1 MNWKK
6 EIKKPRAKKMPPCK
20 KQETNDKHE
29 DGGIDDAPTDI
40 ITIPEIV
47 DLMIKSIDEKSFVIA
62 LQDVGKQITTTKGK
76 KKVLETVFPEMKTFV
91 STMRKAGWEPFN
103 KKQKALPEFL
113 KKMNITRVRDDIASF
128 LILKRKKVNLK
139 NVFHSIRE
147 IFVENVS
154 KDSKEMY
161 ALFPE
166 QPELQGLRSLLVT
179 YFEGKLISYEDIT
192 NNHSLNTP
200 NDAARLAAIMLD
212 ENNRPA
218 LTDWLKNK
226 KSRAAQDQGT
236 KPTQGLFEDLV
247 KIFNDPSY
255 VAMEPEDTGG
265 LEWDPPINP
274 NDVSFANVF
283 FNNNN
288 LITNQPLISFIHY
301 SLQD

>member
-1 MNWKK
+1 
-6 EIKKPRAKKMPPCK
+6 MPPCK
-20 KQETNDKHE
+20 KQKKNDKHE

-91 STMRKAGWEPFN
+91 STTRKAGWEPFN

-113 KKMNITRVRDDIASF
+113 KKMNIARVRDDIASF

-179 YFEGKLISYEDIT
+179 YFEGKLISY
-192 NNHSLNTP
+192 
-200 NDAARLAAIMLD
+200 
-212 ENNRPA
+212 
-218 LTDWLKNK
+218 
-226 KSRAAQDQGT
+226 
-236 KPTQGLFEDLV
+236 
-247 KIFNDPSY
+247 
-255 VAMEPEDTGG
+255 
-265 LEWDPPINP
+265 
-274 NDVSFANVF
+274 
-283 FNNNN
+283 
-288 LITNQPLISFIHY
+288 
-301 SLQD
+301 

>member
-1 MNWKK
+1 
-6 EIKKPRAKKMPPCK
+6 
-20 KQETNDKHE
+20 
-29 DGGIDDAPTDI
+29 
-40 ITIPEIV
+40 
-47 DLMIKSIDEKSFVIA
+47 
-62 LQDVGKQITTTKGK
+62 
-76 KKVLETVFPEMKTFV
+76 
-91 STMRKAGWEPFN
+91 
-103 KKQKALPEFL
+103 
-113 KKMNITRVRDDIASF
+113 
-128 LILKRKKVNLK
+128 
-139 NVFHSIRE
+139 
-147 IFVENVS
+147 
-154 KDSKEMY
+154 
-161 ALFPE
+161 
-166 QPELQGLRSLLVT
+166 LVT

-226 KSRAAQDQGT
+226 QSRAAQDQGT

-283 FNNNN
+283 F
-288 LITNQPLISFIHY
+288 
-301 SLQD
+301 